1 MQKYNLNFRS
11 QWKFSGRPFLQLTS
25 IPSEN
30 QFNTRFQ
37 KVTAFHVHD
46 CVLQN
51 LLVHP
56 KMEVIFLIHQTI
68 YKFPNL
74 KSTKNET
81 TSINVLEK
89 RIALVKLRCYL
100 SWPPSPPCS
109 CMKVAWQ
116 VLKQLIGDVVACFTR
131 SNSVVKGP
139 HLDGLV
145 TRGK

>member
-1 MQKYNLNFRS
+1 MISISGPTGNSRGGLLCNLPASHPRINSTRDFKKSRHFMSMIVSFKTSWSTQRWRS
-11 QWKFSGRPFLQLTS
+11 SFSS
-25 IPSEN
+25 IRRSIN
-30 QFNTRFQ
+30 S
-37 KVTAFHVHD
+37 
-46 CVLQN
+46 
-51 LLVHP
+51 
-56 KMEVIFLIHQTI
+56 
-68 YKFPNL
+68 PNL
-74 KSTKNET
+74 KSMKNET
-81 TSINVLEK
+81 TSIDVLEK

-116 VLKQLIGDVVACFTR
+116 VLEQLIGDAVACFTR